1 MSLQSVFAGDA
12 LPSYVAAIA
21 WWASVVILV
30 TMVLQ
35 NLLYMLQL
43 ILAFNVLRRWRLVPN
58 PARAWRQLSETSL
71 PISLLVPAYNEEAT
85 VVANVRSMLAL
96 HYPRFEI
103 IVVNDGSS
111 DGTLQTLIDNYD
123 LRPTVRVYEE
133 EVPHR
138 PIRAL
143 YGSPSYPN
151 LIVVDK
157 ENGGKAD
164 ALNAGINLSRLPM
177 FCVVDAD
184 SILEAD
190 SLLRAVQPFSDDPD
204 RVVAVGGTIRIAN
217 GSVVHG
223 GRVVSMGLPYA
234 LLPLFQIV
242 EYLRAFLMARL
253 AWSEFNSLLLI
264 SGAFGIFK
272 RGAVVDV
279 GGYSHGT
286 VGEDME
292 IIVKLHRYMREQGR
306 EYVIRFVPD
315 PVCWTEAPETLGIL
329 GHQRRRWQRG
339 ALESFFKHIR
349 MLFNP
354 RYGVVGLVGFPFVL
368 LLDVIGPPIELLGY
382 LVIPLSWHFGFLSM
396 EFFAAYL
403 ALTFAWGVTIS
414 VGALLL
420 EEMELKRFPKARHL
434 ALLGLVAVLE
444 NFGYRQINNLWR
456 AAGYW
461 QFLRGSKE
469 WGRMTRAG
477 FKQMPTGDRQ

>member
-1 MSLQSVFAGDA
+1 MSIDFALAAGA
-12 LPSYVAAIA
+12 LPSYVAATA
-21 WWASVVILV
+21 WWAGVIILG
-30 TMVLQ
+30 TMLLQ
-35 NLLYMLQL
+35 NLLYMMQL
-43 ILAFNVLRRWRLVPN
+43 ILAFNVLRRWRMVPN
-58 PARAWRQLSETSL
+58 ALRAWRQLSGTSL

-103 IVVNDGSS
+103 IVVNDGSN
-111 DGTLQTLIDNYD
+111 DATLQTLIENYD
-123 LRPTVRVYEE
+123 LRPIVRVYEE

-138 PIRAL
+138 PIKAL
-143 YGSPSYPN
+143 YGSRNYPN

-164 ALNAGINLSRLPM
+164 ALNAGINLSRLPL

-190 SLLRAVQPFSDDPD
+190 SLLRAVQPFSEDPD

-217 GSVVHG
+217 GSTVHG
-223 GRVVSMGLPYA
+223 GRVVSMGLPNT
-234 LLPLFQIV
+234 LLPLLQIV
-242 EYLRAFLMARL
+242 EYLRAFLIARL
-253 AWSEFNSLLLI
+253 AWSEFNALMLI
-264 SGAFGIFK
+264 SGAFGIF
-272 RGAVVDV
+272 RRSAVLAA

-292 IIVKLHRYMREQGR
+292 IVVKLHRYMREQGQD
-306 EYVIRFVPD
+306 YVIRFVPD

-329 GHQRRRWQRG
+329 GSQRKRWQRG

-354 RYGVVGLVGFPFVL
+354 RYGIVGLLGFPYVL
-368 LLDVIGPPIELLGY
+368 LLDVIGPPIEVLGY
-382 LVIPLSWHFGFLSM
+382 LLIPVSWYFDLLSL

-403 ALTFAWGVTIS
+403 ALAFAWGVTTS
-414 VGALLL
+414 VGALVL

-456 AAGYW
+456 VAGYW

-477 FKQMPTGDRQ
+477 FRQVQTKE

>member
-1 MSLQSVFAGDA
+1 MSIFSTLSADA
-12 LPSYVAAIA
+12 LPSYVAATA
-21 WWASVVILV
+21 WWASVIILGAGA
-30 TMVLQ
+30 LQ
-35 NLLYMLQL
+35 NLLAMLQL
-43 ILAFNVLRRWRLVPN
+43 GLAFNVLRRWRLVPN
-58 PARAWRQLSETSL
+58 AVRAWRQLSDTSL
-71 PISLLVPAYNEEAT
+71 PISLLVPAYNEDAT

-103 IVVNDGSS
+103 IVINDGSN
-111 DGTLQTLIDNYD
+111 DATLQTLIENYD
-123 LRPTVRVYEE
+123 LRPIVRVYEE
-133 EVPHR
+133 EVPHQ
-138 PIRAL
+138 PIKAV
-143 YGSPSYPN
+143 YGSPNYPN

-164 ALNAGINLSRLPM
+164 ALNAGINMSRLPM

-190 SLLRAVQPFSDDPD
+190 SLLRAVQPFSEDPD
-204 RVVAVGGTIRIAN
+204 RVIAVGGTIRIAN
-217 GSVVHG
+217 GSTVHG
-223 GRVVSMGLPYA
+223 GRVVSVGLPNT

-242 EYLRAFLMARL
+242 EYLRAFLIARL
-253 AWSEFNSLLLI
+253 AWSQFNALMLI

-272 RGAVVDV
+272 RSAVLAA

-292 IIVKLHRYMREQGR
+292 IILKLHRYMREQG
-306 EYVIRFVPD
+306 EDYVIRFVPD
-315 PVCWTEAPETLGIL
+315 PVCWTEAPQTLGVL
-329 GHQRRRWQRG
+329 GSQRKRWQRG

-354 RYGVVGLVGFPFVL
+354 RYGVVGVLGFPYVL
-368 LLDVIGPPIELLGY
+368 LFDVIGPPMEVLGY
-382 LVIPLSWHFGFLSM
+382 FLIPVSWYFGFLSP

-403 ALTFAWGVTIS
+403 ALTFAWGITIS

-420 EEMELKRFPKARHL
+420 EEMELKRIPKARHL
-434 ALLGLVAVLE
+434 VLLGFVAVLE

-456 AAGYW
+456 VIGYW

-469 WGRMTRAG
+469 WGRMTRSG
-477 FKQMPTGDRQ
+477 FQQARTRE

>member
-1 MSLQSVFAGDA
+1 MSIQSLLSGDA
-12 LPSYVAAIA
+12 LPSYLAATA
-21 WWASVVILV
+21 WWASVVIV
-30 TMVLQ
+30 ATMVLQ

-43 ILAFNVLRRWRLVPN
+43 VFAFKVLRRWRFVPN
-58 PARAWRQLSETSL
+58 ALRAWRQFSDTSV

-85 VVANVRSMLAL
+85 IVANVRSMLAL

-111 DGTLQTLIDNYD
+111 DATLRTLIESYE
-123 LRPTVRVYEE
+123 LRPIVRVYEE

-138 PIRAL
+138 PIKGL

-164 ALNAGINLSRLPM
+164 ALNAGINLCRLPM

-190 SLLRAVQPFSDDPD
+190 SLLRAVQPFSEDPD
-204 RVVAVGGTIRIAN
+204 RVIAVGGTIRIAN
-217 GSVVHG
+217 GCGVHG
-223 GRVVSMGLPYA
+223 GRVVSIGLPKK

-253 AWSEFNSLLLI
+253 AWSEFNALMLI

-272 RGAVVDV
+272 RSAAVAA
-279 GGYSHGT
+279 GGYSHDT

-292 IIVKLHRYMREQGR
+292 IIVKLHRYMREQG
-306 EYVIRFVPD
+306 EDYVIRFVPD
-315 PVCWTEAPETLGIL
+315 PVCWTEAPETLRVL
-329 GHQRRRWQRG
+329 GVQRKRWQRG
-339 ALESFFKHIR
+339 ALETFFKHIR

-354 RYGVVGLVGFPFVL
+354 RYGVVGLVGYPYIL
-368 LLDVIGPPIELLGY
+368 LLDVIGPPIEVLGY
-382 LVIPLSWHFGFLSM
+382 FLIPTSWYFGFLSP
-396 EFFAAYL
+396 EFFVAFL

-414 VGALLL
+414 VGTLVL
-420 EEMELKRFPKARHL
+420 EEMELKRFPKTRHI
-434 ALLGLVAVLE
+434 AVLGLVAVLE
-444 NFGYRQINNLWR
+444 NFGYRQISNLWR
-456 AAGYW
+456 VAGYW
-461 QFLRGSKE
+461 QFLRGNKE
-469 WGRMTRAG
+469 WGRMTRSG
-477 FKQMPTGDRQ
+477 FQQAQTKE

>member
-1 MSLQSVFAGDA
+1 MSIDFALAAGA
-12 LPSYVAAIA
+12 LPSYVAATA
-21 WWASVVILV
+21 WWAGVIILG
-30 TMVLQ
+30 TMLLQ
-35 NLLYMLQL
+35 NLLYMMQL
-43 ILAFNVLRRWRLVPN
+43 ILAFNVLRRWRMVPN
-58 PARAWRQLSETSL
+58 ALRAWRQLSGTSL

-103 IVVNDGSS
+103 IVVNDGS
-111 DGTLQTLIDNYD
+111 DDATLQTLIENYD
-123 LRPTVRVYEE
+123 LRPIVRVYEE

-138 PIRAL
+138 PIKAL
-143 YGSPSYPN
+143 YGSRNYPN

-164 ALNAGINLSRLPM
+164 ALNAGINLSRLPL

-190 SLLRAVQPFSDDPD
+190 SLLRAVQPFSEDPD

-217 GSVVHG
+217 GSTVHG
-223 GRVVSMGLPYA
+223 GRVVSMGLPNT
-234 LLPLFQIV
+234 LLPLLQIV
-242 EYLRAFLMARL
+242 EYLRAFLIARL
-253 AWSEFNSLLLI
+253 AWSEFNALMLI
-264 SGAFGIFK
+264 SGAFGIF
-272 RGAVVDV
+272 RRSAVLAA

-292 IIVKLHRYMREQGR
+292 IVVKLHRYMREQGQD
-306 EYVIRFVPD
+306 YVIRFVPD

-329 GHQRRRWQRG
+329 GSQRKRWQRG

-354 RYGVVGLVGFPFVL
+354 RYGIVGLLGFPYVL
-368 LLDVIGPPIELLGY
+368 LLDVIGPPIEVLGY
-382 LVIPLSWHFGFLSM
+382 LLIPVSWYFDLLSL

-403 ALTFAWGVTIS
+403 ALAFAWGVTTS
-414 VGALLL
+414 VGALVL

-456 AAGYW
+456 VAGYW

-477 FKQMPTGDRQ
+477 FRQVQTKE

>member
-1 MSLQSVFAGDA
+1 MSLHAALAADA
-12 LPSYVAAIA
+12 LPSYVAATA
-21 WWASVVILV
+21 WWASAIILG
-30 TMVLQ
+30 TMLLQ
-35 NLLYMLQL
+35 NLVYMLQL

-58 PARAWRQLSETSL
+58 AVRSWRQLSDISL

-111 DGTLQTLIDNYD
+111 DATLQTLIENYD
-123 LRPTVRVYEE
+123 LRPIVRVYQD

-143 YGSPSYPN
+143 YGSSNYPN

-190 SLLRAVQPFSDDPD
+190 SLLRAVQPFSEDPD
-204 RVVAVGGTIRIAN
+204 RVIAVGGTIRIAN
-217 GSVVHG
+217 GSAVHG
-223 GRVVSMGLPYA
+223 GRVVSIGLPNT

-242 EYLRAFLMARL
+242 EYLRAFLMSRL
-253 AWSEFNSLLLI
+253 AWSEINALMLI

-272 RGAVVDV
+272 RSAVLAA

-292 IIVKLHRYMREQGR
+292 IIVKLHRHMREQGAD
-306 EYVIRFVPD
+306 YVIRFVPD
-315 PVCWTEAPETLGIL
+315 PVCWTEAPETLSML
-329 GHQRRRWQRG
+329 GGQRKRWQRG
-339 ALESFFKHIR
+339 ALETFFKHIR

-354 RYGVVGLVGFPFVL
+354 RYGAVGLVGFPYVL
-368 LLDVIGPPIELLGY
+368 LLDVIGPPVEVLGY
-382 LVIPLSWHFGFLSM
+382 FLIPVSWHFGFLSL
-396 EFFAAYL
+396 EFFMAYL

-434 ALLGLVAVLE
+434 ALLGLVAILE

-456 AAGYW
+456 VIGYW

-469 WGRMTRAG
+469 WGRMTRSG
-477 FKQMPTGDRQ
+477 FQQARTRDR